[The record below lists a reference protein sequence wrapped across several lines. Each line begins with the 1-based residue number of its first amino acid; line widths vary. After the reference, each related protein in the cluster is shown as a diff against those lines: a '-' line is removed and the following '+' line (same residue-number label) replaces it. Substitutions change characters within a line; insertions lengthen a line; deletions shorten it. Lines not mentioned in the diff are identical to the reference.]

1 MALGD
6 AGQPH
11 VAVHTLRHWHCAN
24 VRVELRQTVC
34 NSNKPV
40 RTCMA
45 YVHLRRGFPTIE
57 RDEGIKRRLSA
68 RLTSLFGPLEEC
80 QAGLRPEVQELGVDA
95 ALADRVL
102 SDGMGEQC
110 TRTQV
115 HLHSQTRQHAGEC

>member
-1 MALGD
+1 MHGI
-6 AGQPH
+6 
-11 VAVHTLRHWHCAN
+11 C
-24 VRVELRQTVC
+24 
-34 NSNKPV
+34 KPST
-40 RTCMA
+40 RLSKHA
-45 YVHLRRGFPTIE
+45 IE
-57 RDEGIKRRLSA
+57 RDEGINRLSA